1 MDFDM
6 NAANVVLLESYV
18 QKARPMEDMFSV
30 RDKVAVVTG
39 ATSGLGFNIALRLLQ
54 GGAKVVLA
62 GSSQAKGN
70 YTLPILEKA
79 GFGADRVVFCQTN
92 VRQEADVEKLVETA
106 QCHRNPHART

>member
-54 GGAKVVLA
+54 GGEPAPDKMLPQKHTEHGRFCRILPSAHSHMNPRRAAPCADQDTA
-62 GSSQAKGN
+62 GSS
-70 YTLPILEKA
+70 
-79 GFGADRVVFCQTN
+79 RS
-92 VRQEADVEKLVETA
+92 
-106 QCHRNPHART
+106 PH